1 MRNRKM
7 PTCNLIWISLFT
19 LLFLN
24 ACSSVTG
31 NVVPKS
37 GPKMESVY
45 DSMQADKSDAP
56 LGTNGAKKLSD
67 IRDEVSKQIP
77 KPSEY
82 NFKKYQQ
89 SGRKDFKKLLNPEL
103 KMYVYPHFAG
113 QSQVPVP
120 GYFTGFDAYERD
132 YYALKG

>member
-1 MRNRKM
+1 
-7 PTCNLIWISLFT
+7 
-19 LLFLN
+19 
-24 ACSSVTG
+24 
-31 NVVPKS
+31 
-37 GPKMESVY
+37 MESVY